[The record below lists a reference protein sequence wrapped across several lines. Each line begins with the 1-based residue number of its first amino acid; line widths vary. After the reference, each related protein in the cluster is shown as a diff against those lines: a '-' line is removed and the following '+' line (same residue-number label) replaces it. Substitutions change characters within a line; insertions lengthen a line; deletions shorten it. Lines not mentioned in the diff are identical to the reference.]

1 MRPQSHVTGDVGQAA
16 VALAFKKWGW
26 TADVCQSDYGEDLE
40 CHVFADQQRTPIY
53 FRCQVKSSADA
64 AKHVRRKASG
74 DFSVSITGS
83 LCQEWLLAYFPVL
96 LVVYDE
102 TEDRAYWVNATDVVR
117 VRLGGMFRK
126 SLSLVVPVKNCLAD
140 GRDAIA
146 AQLSSFYTRLFR
158 IESEELER
166 TVLPLLMPRYRN
178 PSYWE
183 DVGCTPVV
191 AGPSMTI
198 EPRTLHRDD
207 MPSWTA
213 SLRSLDSR
221 VLHGLEFRA
230 PHTELGTF
238 TERMTIALEQAFVN
252 AQLEPSEWLA
262 FVCEPLRYSVEGGSR
277 NLTLFQRQLTD
288 WQSYAYVGG
297 RLIHDHDYAFR
308 APDTYIRQ
316 IGRRA
321 RSWNGYF
328 YVSVESDL
336 ALQLVA
342 GVCSSPTDVASS
354 RTLREHARAQFMP
367 WRCMA
372 SDIAALQRLLN
383 TLDLLFRPFEEFDA
397 NEHGWVSGVI
407 CTALFEP
414 RAGLFPQARNWHE
427 FEHGSVQARLAE
439 SELMER
445 LPGEPGDPASGRRLA
460 DELTEVL
467 QEVPNQWLVMGPD
480 ARTGLPLDLS
490 DRRVI
495 VQRLHV
501 NGDAEIDHS
510 KRFKRLSQELSAIAE
525 GAVETSLSWQH
536 GAFERIAIATAAWTP
551 KLHHSSAES
560 LERASLAIIK
570 VFDEVLPRSSS
581 TSSIEVL
588 RHQGEI
594 YFQGDQL
601 Y

>member
-1 MRPQSHVTGDVGQAA
+1 MRPQSHVTGDVGQTA
-16 VALAFKKWGW
+16 VALALKKWGW
-26 TADVCQSDYGEDLE
+26 TANVCQSDYGEDLE

-64 AKHVRRKASG
+64 AKQVRRKSSG
-74 DFSVSITGS
+74 DFKVSIAGS
-83 LCQEWLLAYFPVL
+83 LCREWLLAYFPVL

-102 TEDRAYWVNATDVVR
+102 AEGRAYWVNATDAIR
-117 VRLGGMFRK
+117 ARLGGVFRK
-126 SLSLVVPVKNCLAD
+126 SLTLNVPVKNCLAD

-146 AQLSSFYTRLFR
+146 AQLSTFYAQLFR
-158 IESEELER
+158 IQSEELER

-178 PSYWE
+178 PSNW
-183 DVGCTPVV
+183 DDIGCTPVV
-191 AGPSMTI
+191 VEPSMTI
-198 EPRTLHRDD
+198 EPRVLYRDD
-207 MPSWTA
+207 MPSWTV

-238 TERMTIALEQAFVN
+238 TERMTIALEQAFVS

-262 FVCEPLRYSVEGGSR
+262 FVCEPLRYSVEAGLVSSS
-277 NLTLFQRQLTD
+277 LLQRQLTG
-288 WQSYAYVGG
+288 WQSYAYIGG
-297 RLIHDHDYAFR
+297 RLVHDHDYAFR
-308 APDTYIRQ
+308 APEAYVRQ

-321 RSWNGYF
+321 RSWDGYF

-342 GVCSSPTDVASS
+342 GTCSSPTDVANS
-354 RTLREHARAQFMP
+354 RTLREHALAQFMP

-372 SDIAALQRLLN
+372 SDIDALQRLLN
-383 TLDLLFRPFEEFDA
+383 ALDLVFRPLEES
-397 NEHGWVSGVI
+397 NEGKDGWVLGAI

-414 RAGLFPQARNWHE
+414 RVGLFPQARNWRE
-427 FEHGSVQARLAE
+427 LEHGSVQARLTEA
-439 SELMER
+439 ELMGQ
-445 LPGEPGDPASGRRLA
+445 LPGEPGNPVSERRLA
-460 DELTEVL
+460 HELTDVL
-467 QEVPNQWLVMGPD
+467 EEAPSQWLVMGPD
-480 ARTGLPLDLS
+480 ARIGLPLDLS

-501 NGDAEIDHS
+501 NGDAEIDHAE
-510 KRFKRLSQELSAIAE
+510 RLKRLSQELSAISE
-525 GAVETSLSWQH
+525 SLVETSLSWQQ
-536 GAFERIAIATAAWTP
+536 GTFERIAIATAAWTP
-551 KLHHSSAES
+551 RLHDSSAES

-570 VFDEVLPRSSS
+570 AFDEVLPRSSS

-588 RHQGEI
+588 RFQGEI
-594 YFQGDQL
+594 YFEGDRL